1 MRRLVMSRSTAT
13 LRDANRPSY
22 TTVVSFKSESSGRT
36 SPDLSS
42 DMNGSRPPP
51 SYAKTSRNSVCGCTA
66 VVSTGRFVCCAPAEA
81 VSVTSASA
89 TLATRT
95 WCSRGG
101 RLRSGGR
108 SRRLH
113 ERPNREFGQQQRAR
127 GVAEQFLHGRRGG
140 RERDVLRDDDARQRR
155 DVGEI
160 LADLIVMPV
169 HLEPVAIGVERRTGL
184 RGERL
189 NLAERDAANF
199 GLGRDVVDQRR
210 YFVALG
216 HEAPHQLERALVL
229 LHAAAQVFDAAARQ
243 IAFRRGD
250 DPLEAIGLRVRRT
263 DLFGVGRVLLGP
275 EEIASRQCG
284 EGEQQHDLAALVG
297 G

>member
-22 TTVVSFKSESSGRT
+22 TTVVSFKSESRGRT

-51 SYAKTSRNSVCGCTA
+51 SYANTSRNSVCGCTA
-66 VVSTGRFVCCAPAEA
+66 VVSPRRSVCCAAAEA

-101 RLRSGGR
+101 RLRAGRRSG
-108 SRRLH
+108 RLH

-127 GVAEQFLHGRRGG
+127 GGAEQFLHARRGG
-140 RERDVLRDDDARQRR
+140 REDHILRDDDARQRR

-169 HLEPVAIGVERRTGL
+169 HLEPVAIRVERRTGL
-184 RGERL
+184 EGERL
-189 NLAERDAANF
+189 NLDEGDRANL
-199 GLGRDVVDQRR
+199 GLGRDVVDERR
-210 YFVALG
+210 HFVALG

-229 LHAAAQVFDAAARQ
+229 FHAPAQVFDAAARQ
-243 IAFRRGD
+243 IALRRGD
-250 DPLEAIGLRVRRT
+250 DPLEANGLRVRRA
-263 DLFGVGRVLLGP
+263 DPLRL
-275 EEIASRQCG
+275 
-284 EGEQQHDLAALVG
+284 
-297 G
+297 